1 MGFTP
6 PVPVVKV
13 PGGPNA
19 ILFIFY
25 LFVLI
30 KYRPLPYMGVKW
42 PSYKN
47 KSASPAELE
56 LVYGESSQ
64 SRNQGKWNTAHCL
77 GFTRTI

>member
-1 MGFTP
+1 MY
-6 PVPVVKV
+6 VP
-13 PGGPNA
+13 
-19 ILFIFY
+19 FY
-25 LFVLI
+25 LFSICVLI
-30 KYRPLPYMGVKW
+30 KYRPLPFMGVKR

-64 SRNQGKWNTAHCL
+64 SRNQGEWNTAHCL